1 MRSWQRAQAL
11 GCSPGRPTKEH
22 QVPNGPWC
30 QRGIVRAKALACM
43 QHEVKLL
50 MLVRCRVQVITAYD
64 NVRLQPDTLIQ
75 IIADKVSKA

>member
-1 MRSWQRAQAL
+1 
-11 GCSPGRPTKEH
+11 
-22 QVPNGPWC
+22 
-30 QRGIVRAKALACM
+30 M

>member
-1 MRSWQRAQAL
+1 MLSRQAHKRASSAKWPL
-11 GCSPGRPTKEH
+11 
-22 QVPNGPWC
+22 VPKRHSKG
-30 QRGIVRAKALACM
+30 QSALACM